1 MNQFRGEEEKL
12 INHDSFQA
20 IASKFW
26 GLLTKDEQGR
36 VSKKDYVEVS
46 LQLNNKFSSCTE
58 YILSSSLSI
67 KRMK

>member
-26 GLLTKDEQGR
+26 GLLIKDEQGR

-46 LQLNNKFSSCTE
+46 L
-58 YILSSSLSI
+58 
-67 KRMK
+67 